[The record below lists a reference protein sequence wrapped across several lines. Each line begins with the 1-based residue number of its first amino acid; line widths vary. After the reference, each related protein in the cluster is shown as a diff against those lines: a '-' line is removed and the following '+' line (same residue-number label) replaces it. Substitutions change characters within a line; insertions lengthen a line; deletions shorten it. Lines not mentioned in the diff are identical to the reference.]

1 MTGQKLS
8 KNCYER
14 EISVNELPKSDLLQ
28 YAIDNGMIDLDTI
41 QKQIEMNERK
51 KYLEMHNYKVW
62 QGQNGYWYTKVDE
75 VGGKKL
81 KKRKTKKEIED
92 LIVSLYKDKKIE
104 PTVNDVFKMWV
115 DEKLELKEIC
125 KNTYDRYCNVHKKY
139 MNDTTFGNSKIR
151 YVQEIDIEY
160 FIRTT
165 IAEHG
170 LTSKAYAGLR
180 TNLLGT
186 FRYAKKHG
194 NTKISISNFFGDIQL
209 SKTVFKKNLKDK
221 REKVYTEEESIVI
234 TDYLK
239 KSTLIEYLGILLV
252 FQTGIRVG
260 ELAAL
265 KPEDIN
271 GRGLNIRRT
280 EIAYK
285 DENLGKQVYEVRDFP
300 KSEAGFR
307 TIIMSKEAIH
317 TIQMINF
324 LRDKNDEYLFSK
336 HGERIKSRCFG
347 WHLKNVCKELNIPF
361 RSMHKI
367 RATYGTTLIDN
378 NVDDSF
384 VVEQMGHSDIKCTR
398 QYYYFSNKSMAQKI
412 AQIDSAINW

>member
-1 MTGQKLS
+1 ME
-8 KNCYER
+8 N
-14 EISVNELPKSDLLQ
+14 LPKSELLN
-28 YAIDNGMIDLDTI
+28 YALENGMIDLGTI

-51 KYLEMHNYKVW
+51 RYLEMHNYKVW
-62 QGQNGYWYTKVDE
+62 QGKNGLWYTKLDE
-75 VGGKKL
+75 VGGIKL

-92 LIVSLYKDKKIE
+92 LIVNAYKTQNAE
-104 PTVNDVFKMWV
+104 PIVNVVLEKWLN
-115 DEKLELKEIC
+115 EKLELNEIA
-125 KNTYDRYCNVHKKY
+125 KRTYDRYY
-139 MNDTTFGNSKIR
+139 NDYVRFIKNTSFGEMKIR
-151 YVQEIDIEY
+151 YVTELQMEY
-160 FIRTT
+160 FIRERISTL
-165 IAEHG
+165 E
-170 LTSKAYAGLR
+170 LTSKSYAGLR
-180 TNLLGT
+180 TLLMGT

-194 NTKISISNFFGDIQL
+194 LSDISISHFFGDLLL

-239 KSTLIEYLGILLV
+239 KSGIIEYLAILLV

-265 KPEDIN
+265 KPEDVN

-280 EIAYK
+280 EISYK
-285 DENLGKQVYEVRDFP
+285 DSVSGRQVNEVKEFP

-307 TIIMSKEAIH
+307 TIIMSKEANN
-317 TIQMINF
+317 TIQKILF
-324 LRDKNDEYLFSK
+324 LRDRESEYLFSK
-336 HGERIKSRCFG
+336 DGKRILARNYG
-347 WHLKNVCKELNIPF
+347 WHLRNVCKALNIPF

-384 VVEQMGHSDIKCTR
+384 VIEQMGHSDIKCTR

-412 AQIDSAINW
+412 EQIDNAIGW